1 MELLERLV
9 EWAQAGLQES
19 EEARS
24 YLQGRGASAEQWARH
39 RLGFARGEFDPD
51 PSEDPFH
58 SEACFDKDRRHLR
71 CDTCRFRLWSSE
83 WVEDDDG
90 GKKQVVCGRMHGS
103 VVLPLTSYS
112 GVLVGV
118 QTRSI
123 TEKVFDNF
131 VLNRRP
137 EGYAFGL
144 GAAVHHMWGTRS
156 ACVVESPFD
165 QMLMERLAVPWT
177 MALITSSVNRD
188 QMNFLK
194 RFVKRIYWCG
204 DLDKAGR
211 DGLESLIQYHGS
223 EFDIVD
229 VKYPRTQDK
238 DKDPG
243 DFWRRAGDKK
253 FSEHFRKAML

>member
-1 MELLERLV
+1 MGLLERLT

-19 EEARS
+19 EEARA
-24 YLQGRGASAEQWARH
+24 YLQGRGSSAEQWVRH
-39 RLGFARGEFDPD
+39 RLGFAHGEFDPE

-58 SEACFDKDRRHLR
+58 GESCFNKERRDLR
-71 CDTCRFRLWSSE
+71 CDTCRFRMWASE
-83 WVEDDDG
+83 WVDNDDG
-90 GKKQVVCGRMHGS
+90 GKTQVLCGKIRGS

-112 GVLVGV
+112 GTLIGV

-131 VLNRRP
+131 VLSRRP

-144 GAAVHHMWGTRS
+144 GTAVHHMWGTRS
-156 ACVVESPFD
+156 AAIVEGPFD
-165 QMLMERLAVPWT
+165 QMLIERLVCPWVIAIT
-177 MALITSSVNRD
+177 TSALGRD

-194 RFVKRIYWCG
+194 RFVKRVYWCG

-211 DGLESLIQYHGS
+211 DGLASLIQYHGTD
-223 EFDIVD
+223 FDIVD
-229 VKYPRTQDK
+229 VKYPRLQDK

-243 DFWRRAGDKK
+243 DFWRRAGDRK
-253 FSEHFRKAML
+253 FSDHFRKAMT